1 MREKCGEKIE
11 EERGRDKFDKGNTKE
26 REQGRLR
33 YREENALWE
42 EKSEMERDKD
52 RGKEGEKGE

>member
-33 YREENALWE
+33 YREEKALWE
-42 EKSEMERDKD
+42 EKSDMERD
-52 RGKEGEKGE
+52 